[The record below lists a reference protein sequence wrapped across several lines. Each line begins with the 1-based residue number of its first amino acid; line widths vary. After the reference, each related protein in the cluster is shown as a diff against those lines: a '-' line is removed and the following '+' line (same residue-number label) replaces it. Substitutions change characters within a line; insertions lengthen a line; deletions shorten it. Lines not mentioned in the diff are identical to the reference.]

1 MSIKTRNI
9 STFCLLLVQFMVA
22 GALSVRA
29 QDSLLNAVATASED
43 SVKIGLLIELAD
55 NYNRIDSSD
64 LAARYYREAI
74 ALATGEVNKRFR
86 AIALDEL
93 GTLVR
98 RTGLYDQSLEYHL
111 QALELAKSLDDKK
124 LLASIY
130 NHIGV
135 VYRRKTEDNLA
146 LNYHLSA
153 LRAGEEINDARNIA
167 YASNSIGIIY
177 TYQKNYAEA
186 LGYFYR
192 ALHLAEQRNNPTG
205 VAINLN
211 CIAWVHELQEN
222 YNSAIEYYERSLA
235 VNEQAGNLE
244 GMAICYN
251 DMGKLYRT
259 MGQYNRSLEYYEK
272 TLHIHETTG
281 DQHHVASNRINLGQ
295 VYADLGEYQRSL
307 SELYS
312 ALDLAKELG
321 SKRLL
326 MDCYEQLSTTH
337 QELSQFESSLFY
349 MKNYAAYRDSIYNEE
364 SSRQIAEFKTL
375 FDTEKKEKEN
385 ILLVAEKDAL
395 DAQVKRQR
403 LTVIAV
409 SAFLL
414 FFTAISV
421 YLFVIRRKLLRYQ
434 EKINHQNE
442 QLIENEKKLNEMIA
456 TKDKFFKI
464 IAHDLRN
471 HFNGLLGYSELLA
484 QTHREMDADA
494 RENMINDISDISKN
508 TFGLL
513 ENLLV
518 WSRSQTD
525 NLPFS
530 PKEYR
535 LARLVDAN
543 LAAVQTLVK
552 AKDLKLTSAIG
563 KDIRVYAD
571 KEMLNTVIRNLLIN
585 AIKFSNQGGEIRLDA
600 EQEDG
605 QVWISVRDQGIGMS
619 REKLDIL
626 FDITQKT
633 STLGTDKEKGTGL
646 GLALCK
652 EFVEIH
658 GGQIHVESEKGKGS
672 VFTVVLASEKLPIHP
687 SPPEN

>member
-1 MSIKTRNI
+1 MNTKNRNI
-9 STFCLLLVQFMVA
+9 SISFLLLVQFMVA
-22 GALSVRA
+22 GSLSAGA
-29 QDSLLNAVATASED
+29 QDSLLVAIQTAEED

-55 NYNRIDSSD
+55 NYGRVDSST
-64 LAARYYREAI
+64 LAGQYYREAI
-74 ALATGEVNKRFR
+74 TLATEAGHLRSR
-86 AIALDEL
+86 AVALDKL

-111 QALELAKSLDDKK
+111 QALELAESLDDKK

-153 LRAGEEINDARNIA
+153 LRTGEEIDDTRNIA

-235 VNEQAGNLE
+235 VNEQADNIE

-251 DMGKLYRT
+251 DLGKLYRT

-272 TLHIHETTG
+272 TLQIHEKTG

-307 SELYS
+307 SELYN
-312 ALDLAKELG
+312 ALDIAKQLG

-326 MDCYEQLSTTH
+326 MDCYEQLAETH
-337 QELSQFESSLFY
+337 QDLRQFESSLY
-349 MKNYAAYRDSIYNEE
+349 YVKNYAAYRDSIYNEE

-414 FFTAISV
+414 FFTTISV
-421 YLFVIRRKLLRYQ
+421 YLFVIRRKLLLYQ
-434 EKINHQNE
+434 EKINLQNE
-442 QLIENEKKLNEMIA
+442 QLIENEIKLNEMIA

-484 QTHREMDADA
+484 QTHREMDVEA
-494 RENMINDISDISKN
+494 RENMINDISEISKN
-508 TFGLL
+508 TFSLL

-535 LARLVDAN
+535 LSRLVDATIT
-543 LAAVQTLVK
+543 AVQSLVK
-552 AKDLKLTSAIG
+552 AKGLKLTSGVA
-563 KDIRVYAD
+563 KELKVYAD
-571 KEMLNTVIRNLLIN
+571 KEMLNTVLRNLITN
-585 AIKFSNQGGEIRLDA
+585 AIKFSNQGGEIHIDA
-600 EQEDG
+600 EQANG
-605 QVWISVRDQGIGMS
+605 HVKIYVRDQGIGMT

-658 GGQIHVESEKGKGS
+658 GGQIHVESEKGRGS
-672 VFTVVLASEKLPIHP
+672 VFTVVLTAEKPA
-687 SPPEN
+687 

>member
-1 MSIKTRNI
+1 MNIKTRNI
-9 STFCLLLVQFMVA
+9 NTFFLFMVLFMVA
-22 GALSVRA
+22 GTLTAGA
-29 QDSLLNAVATASED
+29 QDSLLVAVQTAEED

-55 NYNRIDSSD
+55 NYSRVDSSI
-64 LAARYYREAI
+64 LAGQYYREAI
-74 ALATGEVNKRFR
+74 ALATKTGLQRSR
-86 AIALDEL
+86 AVALDKL

-111 QALELAKSLDDKK
+111 QAMELAESLSDTK

-135 VYRRKTEDNLA
+135 VYRRKTDDNLA
-146 LNYHLSA
+146 LNYHLRA
-153 LRAGEEINDARNIA
+153 LRAGEEIEDARVIS

-177 TYQKNYAEA
+177 AYQKNYPEA

-192 ALHLAEQRNNPTG
+192 ALYLAEQRSNPTG
-205 VAINLN
+205 IAINLN
-211 CIAWVHELQEN
+211 CIAWVHEMQEN
-222 YNSAIEYYERSLA
+222 YPTAIDYYERSLG

-251 DMGKLYRT
+251 DLGKLYRT
-259 MGQYNRSLEYYEK
+259 MGQYNKSLEYYKK
-272 TLHIHETTG
+272 TLQIHETTG
-281 DQHHVASNRINLGQ
+281 DLHHVISNRINLGQ

-312 ALDLAKELG
+312 ALDIAKQLG

-326 MDCYEQLSTTH
+326 MDCYEQLAATH
-337 QELSQFESSLFY
+337 QDLRQFESSLY
-349 MKNYAAYRDSIYNEE
+349 YLKNYAAYRDSIYNEE

-385 ILLVAEKDAL
+385 ILLMAEKDAL

-403 LTVIAV
+403 LTVFAV

-414 FFTAISV
+414 FFTAVSV
-421 YLFVIRRKLLRYQ
+421 YLFVIRRKLLLYQ
-434 EKINHQNE
+434 QKINLQNE

-484 QTHREMDADA
+484 MTHREMNDDE

-508 TFGLL
+508 TFSLL

-530 PKEYR
+530 PKEYK
-535 LARLVDAN
+535 LSRLVNATIS
-543 LAAVQTLVK
+543 AVQSLVK
-552 AKDLKLTSAIG
+552 AKGLQLTSDVA
-563 KDIRVYAD
+563 KELKVYAD
-571 KEMLNTVIRNLLIN
+571 KEMLNTVLRNLITN
-585 AIKFSNQGGEIRLDA
+585 AIKFSNQGGEIHIDA

-605 QVWISVRDQGIGMS
+605 QVKIYVRDQGIGMT

-633 STLGTDKEKGTGL
+633 STPGTDKEKGTGL

-652 EFVEIH
+652 EFVEIN

-672 VFTVVLASEKLPIHP
+672 VFTVVLASEKPA
-687 SPPEN
+687 

>member
-1 MSIKTRNI
+1 MSSKTRNI
-9 STFCLLLVQFMVA
+9 STFSLFLIQFMVA
-22 GALSVRA
+22 GLPAVQA
-29 QDSLLNAVATASED
+29 QDSLLTAVQTANED

-55 NYNRIDSSD
+55 NYSRVDSNR
-64 LAARYYREAI
+64 LAGQYYREAI
-74 ALATGEVNKRFR
+74 TIATEADHLRYR
-86 AIALDEL
+86 AVALDKL

-98 RTGLYDQSLEYHL
+98 RTGLYDQSLAYHL
-111 QALELAKSLDDKK
+111 QSMELAEKLDDKK

-135 VYRRKTEDNLA
+135 VYRRKTDDNLA
-146 LNYHLSA
+146 LNYHLRA
-153 LRAGEEINDARNIA
+153 LRAGEEIGDTHIIS

-177 TYQKNYAEA
+177 TYQKNYTEA

-192 ALHLAEQRNNPTG
+192 ALHLAEQRDNPTG

-211 CIAWVHELQEN
+211 CIAWVHELQKN
-222 YNSAIEYYERSLA
+222 YGTAIEYYERSLG
-235 VNEQAGNLE
+235 VNEKAGNLE

-251 DMGKLYRT
+251 DMGKLYRS
-259 MGQYNRSLEYYEK
+259 MGQYKKSLDFYEK
-272 TLHIHETTG
+272 TLHIHESTG
-281 DQHHVASNRINLGQ
+281 DLHHVVSNRINLGQ

-307 SELYS
+307 SELYN
-312 ALDLAKELG
+312 ALDIAKQLG

-326 MDCYEQLSTTH
+326 MDCYEQLAETH
-337 QELSQFESSLFY
+337 QDLRQFESSLY
-349 MKNYAAYRDSIYNEE
+349 YLKNYAAYRDSIYNEE

-385 ILLVAEKDAL
+385 ILLTAEKDAL

-403 LTVIAV
+403 LTVFAV

-421 YLFVIRRKLLRYQ
+421 YLFVIRRKLLLYQ
-434 EKINHQNE
+434 EKINLQNE

-484 QTHREMDADA
+484 LTHREMNADE

-508 TFGLL
+508 TFSLL

-535 LARLVDAN
+535 LSRLVDATIS
-543 LAAVQTLVK
+543 AVQSLVK
-552 AKDLKLTSAIG
+552 AKGLKLTSTVAKEI
-563 KDIRVYAD
+563 KVYAD
-571 KEMLNTVIRNLLIN
+571 KEMLNTVLRNLISN
-585 AIKFSNQGGEIRLDA
+585 AIKFSNQGGEIHIAA
-600 EQEDG
+600 EQENG
-605 QVWISVRDQGIGMS
+605 QVKIDVRDQGIGMS

-652 EFVEIH
+652 EFVEIN

-672 VFTVVLASEKLPIHP
+672 VFTVVLAAEKPA
-687 SPPEN
+687 

>member
-1 MSIKTRNI
+1 MSIKTRNTAII
-9 STFCLLLVQFMVA
+9 SIFLVQFMVM

-29 QDSLLNAVATASED
+29 QDSLLQAVETASED
-43 SVKIGLLIELAD
+43 SVRLEVMIKLAD
-55 NYNRIDSSD
+55 KYSRIDSNS
-64 LAARYYREAI
+64 LAGRYYREAI
-74 ALATGEVNKRFR
+74 ALATSENYLKYRV
-86 AIALDEL
+86 IALDKL

-98 RTGLYDQSLEYHL
+98 RTGLYDQSLAYHL
-111 QALELAKSLDDKK
+111 QAMELAQELGDKK

-135 VYRRKTEDNLA
+135 VYRRKTDDNLA
-146 LNYHLSA
+146 LDYHLRA
-153 LRAGEEINDARNIA
+153 LQTGEEIDDARNIA

-177 TYQKNYAEA
+177 TYQKNYTEA

-192 ALHLAEQRNNPTG
+192 ALDLAEKRNNTTG

-211 CIAWVHELQEN
+211 CIAWVHELEEN
-222 YNSAIEYYERSLA
+222 YDTAIEYYERSLG
-235 VNEQAGNLE
+235 VNEQAGNME

-251 DMGKLYRT
+251 DLGKLYRA
-259 MGQYNRSLEYYEK
+259 MGQYNKSLEYYEK
-272 TLHIHETTG
+272 TLNIHQTTG
-281 DQHHVASNRINLGQ
+281 DLHHVASNRINLGQ
-295 VYADLGEYQRSL
+295 VYADLGSYQRSL
-307 SELYS
+307 SELYD
-312 ALDLAKELG
+312 ALDIARQLG

-326 MDCYEQLSTTH
+326 MDCYQQLAHTH
-337 QELSQFESSLFY
+337 EDLQHFESSLYY

-364 SSRQIAEFKTL
+364 SSRQIAEFRTL

-403 LTVIAV
+403 LTVLAV
-409 SAFLL
+409 STFLL
-414 FFTAISV
+414 FFTAISI

-471 HFNGLLGYSELLA
+471 HFNGLLGYSDLLA
-484 QTHREMDADA
+484 QTHKELGVDERDA
-494 RENMINDISDISKN
+494 MINDVSDISKN
-508 TFGLL
+508 TFSLL

-525 NLPFS
+525 DMPFS
-530 PKEYR
+530 PRQYHLSE
-535 LARLVDAN
+535 LVSSN
-543 LAAVQTLVK
+543 IESVQSHIKSKGLR
-552 AKDLKLTSAIG
+552 LTS
-563 KDIRVYAD
+563 DVDQEMMVYAD
-571 KEMLNTVIRNLLIN
+571 KEMLDTVLRNLLMN
-585 AIKFSNQGGEIRLDA
+585 AIKFSNKGGEVRIDA
-600 EQEDG
+600 VQGKDH
-605 QVWISVRDQGIGMS
+605 VRISVHDQGVGMS
-619 REKLDIL
+619 SEKMEIL

-633 STLGTDKEKGTGL
+633 STLGTKQEKGTGI

-652 EFVEIH
+652 EFIEAHH
-658 GGQIHVESEKGKGS
+658 GEIHVESEEGKGS
-672 VFTVVLASEKLPIHP
+672 VFSIVLPTKKPKQK
-687 SPPEN
+687 